1 MTDAI
6 KAALES
12 LFDQIIAFVKS
23 ILAVE
28 LPEINLDEIL

>member
-12 LFDQIIAFVKS
+12 IINEIIAFVKS
-23 ILAVE
+23 ILKVE
-28 LPEINLDEIL
+28 LPQINLDEIL

>member
-1 MTDAI
+1 MTEEI

-23 ILAVE
+23 ILKVE